1 MTNIPEA
8 DLLPITASLSDD
20 GRLAIGGCDVRKLVE
35 EFGSPLYIYDEAT
48 LRGMCRDFV
57 DGFTDEY
64 PRSHVEYSS
73 KAFANPAVARIIEEE
88 DLDMDVVTGGE
99 LAVAMA
105 ADFPAERLNFHGNN
119 KGREELEEAVRYGI
133 ASITLDSFHEIDLL
147 SDVAR
152 ELGVRQKVMLRL
164 SPSVDPHTH
173 MLTATGILD
182 SKFGFSIET
191 GDAEHAVEQALAQE
205 WLEVEGLHFH
215 LGSPI
220 FELEPYSEAIDYVL
234 RFAADMRD
242 KYGLDLQRFSPGGG
256 FAIGYV
262 VDRPDNAGE
271 LATLRITPR
280 LVAKLLTQ
288 SYLGS
293 DLGRG
298 HPGIADNPLSIM
310 QDPEF
315 VRLNPGLSRINQ
327 EVGATLLSLSNQSDV
342 IRQLT
347 DWVTHDPTARDFI
360 AGEPDQ
366 WGMVVNPN
374 YEGLALPAAEIPLLD
389 DFVPETGNTCRQENP
404 AVYFNQ
410 IAAPVTTLRK
420 ISEALLDA
428 HPNVQTRCE
437 LDADTGLYKV
447 GRIGRQSYGS
457 RFMLGLVSLGDVE
470 RYGLRAAALQ
480 AAPGKFVEPTES
492 SLAAAVSLMEPG
504 EETLPFTLDQAAVR
518 TSSKAYPGTMVV
530 YTAARMQNLD
540 PADAAKVAQFIR
552 VATSEGQRPGPG
564 NGQLPAGYLPLL
576 A

>member
-8 DLLPITASLSDD
+8 DLLPITASLSNG

-48 LRGMCRDFV
+48 LREMCRDFV
-57 DGFTDEY
+57 GGFANEY

-133 ASITLDSFHEIDLL
+133 ASITLDSHHEIDLL

-152 ELGVRQKVMLRL
+152 ESGVRQKVMLRL

-262 VDRPDNAGE
+262 TDTLPPSISAYAKEIATAVRSGCDRYGLDEPELTVEPGRAIVGRAGVAVYTVGGIKTIPGVRTYVSVDGGMGDNIRPALYDSEYAVVPVDRPNAVRDVVATVAGKYCESGDVLARDVELPALEHGE
-271 LATLRITPR
+271 L
-280 LVAKLLTQ
+280 
-288 SYLGS
+288 
-293 DLGRG
+293 
-298 HPGIADNPLSIM
+298 
-310 QDPEF
+310 
-315 VRLNPGLSRINQ
+315 
-327 EVGATLLSLSNQSDV
+327 
-342 IRQLT
+342 
-347 DWVTHDPTARDFI
+347 
-360 AGEPDQ
+360 
-366 WGMVVNPN
+366 
-374 YEGLALPAAEIPLLD
+374 LALPASGAYCLMMASNYNMQ
-389 DFVPETGNTCRQENP
+389 TRP
-404 AVYFNQ
+404 AVILVNDGQSRLIRRRETY
-410 IAAPVTTLRK
+410 
-420 ISEALLDA
+420 
-428 HPNVQTRCE
+428 
-437 LDADTGLYKV
+437 AD
-447 GRIGRQSYGS
+447 
-457 RFMLGLVSLGDVE
+457 
-470 RYGLRAAALQ
+470 
-480 AAPGKFVEPTES
+480 
-492 SLAAAVSLMEPG
+492 
-504 EETLPFTLDQAAVR
+504 
-518 TSSKAYPGTMVV
+518 
-530 YTAARMQNLD
+530 
-540 PADAAKVAQFIR
+540 
-552 VATSEGQRPGPG
+552 
-564 NGQLPAGYLPLL
+564 LL
-576 A
+576 APSLDLD